1 MIQYQTHFDFIH
13 DDIVENHGS
22 VAYYSQLLAL
32 LDFHLIPKYHSN
44 QGRWGY
50 DHHTMIKIALIGIT
64 ERLNT
69 YPAHR
74 RFLID
79 RPRLCEL
86 IGLPLKRGTFSLPS
100 DATFSKYFNAQ
111 WFAQSIRMLFENLVV
126 ALFPQVFHRFPYLC
140 ADSQPVFA
148 NSAKNNPKNFS
159 KDKPARDKDAS
170 WGVKGKS
177 NAPHA
182 SKKDIIYYFG
192 YKIHMLSLGPIPL
205 TYIVTDAKKNDSP
218 LLKPLLQ
225 NVMEKFGLCSLDV
238 CADKG
243 YDSHANFDF
252 IHEGFKGRAFI
263 PKRRKTS
270 FKTPMGKCES
280 LLNFQSGY
288 LEKKRQI
295 YKVKY
300 VCPLFDAS
308 SHTAACPFKDELN
321 ISNYGCTGYQVLS
334 SGKYRQWIDESS
346 VQFKKVY
353 SHRLNVENLFSI
365 AEDGRLGRIN
375 GYSIRYL
382 ETRVALFCLFI
393 VASAALA
400 LAKDKPDLLMAT
412 VKLKDS
418 IAA

>member
-32 LDFHLIPKYHSN
+32 LDFHLIPKYHSDK
-44 QGRWGY
+44 GRWGY
-50 DHHTMIKIALIGIT
+50 DHHTMIKIALIGII

-69 YPAHR
+69 YPDHR

-86 IGLPLKRGTFSLPS
+86 IGLPLKGGTFSLPS
-100 DATFSKYFNAQ
+100 DATFSKYFNAE
-111 WFAQSIRMLFENLVV
+111 WFARSIRMLFETLV
-126 ALFPQVFHRFPYLC
+126 ADLLPQVIHLFPYLC
-140 ADSQPVFA
+140 VDSQPTFA

-159 KDKPARDKDAS
+159 KDKPTRDKDAS

-177 NAPHA
+177 NAPYA
-182 SKKDIIYYFG
+182 SKKDLIYYFG

-205 TYIVTDAKKNDSP
+205 SYIVTHAKTNDSP
-218 LLKPLLQ
+218 LLKSLLQ
-225 NVMEKFGLCSLDV
+225 NVMERFGLCSLDV

-252 IHEGFKGRAFI
+252 IHEVFKGRAFI
-263 PKRRKTS
+263 PKRRKPS
-270 FKTPMGKCES
+270 FQTPTGKCES
-280 LLNFQSGY
+280 FLKCHSSY
-288 LEKKRQI
+288 LEKKRQV

-308 SHTAACPFKDELN
+308 SNTAACPFKDEHHV
-321 ISNYGCTGYQVLS
+321 SNYGCTGYQVLS
-334 SGKYRQWIDESS
+334 SGKYRQWIDASS
-346 VQFKKVY
+346 PQFKRVY
-353 SHRLNVENLFSI
+353 KNRLNVENLFSI
-365 AEDGRLGRIN
+365 GADGRLGRIN

-393 VASAALA
+393 VASASLA
-400 LAKDKPDLLMAT
+400 LARGKPDLLMAT
-412 VKLKDS
+412 VQLKDS